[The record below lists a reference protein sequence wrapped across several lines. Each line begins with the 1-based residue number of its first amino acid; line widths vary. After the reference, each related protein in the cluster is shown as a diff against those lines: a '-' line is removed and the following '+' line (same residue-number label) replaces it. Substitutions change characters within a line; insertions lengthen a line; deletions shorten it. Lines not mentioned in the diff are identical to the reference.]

1 MMKSDLLKQAEMTD
15 NFSDNQINETN
26 LKETDM
32 FAFNFM

>member
-15 NFSDNQINETN
+15 NFSDNQINQTN
-26 LKETDM
+26 LKKTNM